1 MSEPRKPTHVTG
13 SLPFCED
20 AEKGLLCSILLSPT
34 EVIAA
39 VREQACK
46 KSFYIPAHQIV
57 YELLLELSDK
67 NKPIDFVVLRQVL
80 RDRGQLEEIGG
91 PEYLSDLYQFVPTH
105 ANFKHYAN
113 IVREKDL
120 LRTAALGAQK
130 IIGLAQDPGAG
141 ADFESVRN
149 EIEKLLTALSGQVHI
164 HEQTL
169 REITVQWHEQLASR
183 AERLKREGFRFG
195 IPSVDLALGPIAPG
209 SYVVISAET
218 SGGKSLF
225 AFQGALH
232 AARQGLP
239 VAAFSLEMTDQQLLD
254 RMFAH
259 LCRVSMNSFREGL
272 FGQDE
277 ITRLNAE
284 VPRFV
289 DMPFYL
295 GQTRGNDIGT
305 IASKLRRLKVKHGI
319 KVAVVD
325 YLQRIL
331 PSTNRKDGTRYLE
344 VAEVSDRLKSLALE
358 LELVM
363 IAPCQLNREGYTRE
377 AASIEHDA
385 DFHLKLVQP
394 DPDNDPNQVRLLVE
408 KNRQGPRFLSVELQL
423 DAQFMTLSDRSE
435 LKLPSQPYRD

>member
-1 MSEPRKPTHVTG
+1 
-13 SLPFCED
+13 
-20 AEKGLLCSILLSPT
+20 
-34 EVIAA
+34 
-39 VREQACK
+39 
-46 KSFYIPAHQIV
+46 
-57 YELLLELSDK
+57 LEISDK
-67 NKPIDFVVLRQVL
+67 NRPVDFILLRQTL
-80 RDRGQLEEIGG
+80 RDRGQFEEIGG
-91 PEYLSDLYQFVPTH
+91 AEYLNDLYQFVPAH
-105 ANFKHYAN
+105 AGFKHYAN
-113 IVREKDL
+113 IVREKEL
-120 LRTAALGAQK
+120 LRTAVLGAHK
-130 IIGLAQDPGAG
+130 IIGLAQDAAAG

-149 EIEKLLTALSGQVHI
+149 EIEKLLTALSGQVHTP
-164 HEQTL
+164 EQTL
-169 REITVQWHEQLASR
+169 REITVQWHEQLATR

-225 AFQGALH
+225 AFQGALY

-259 LCRVSMNSFREGL
+259 LSRVSMNSFREGL
-272 FGQDE
+272 FRQDE
-277 ITRLNAE
+277 LNRLNTKITR
-284 VPRFV
+284 FV
-289 DMPFYL
+289 YLPLYL
-295 GQTRGNDIGT
+295 GQTRDNDIAT
-305 IASKLRRLKVKHGI
+305 IASKLRRLKVKYGI

-325 YLQRIL
+325 YLQRVL
-331 PSTNRKDGTRYLE
+331 PNTTRKDGTRYLE

-394 DPDNDPNQVRLLVE
+394 DPDNNPNHIDLLVE

-423 DAQFMTLSDRSE
+423 DAEFMTLSDRSRNQSRLYE
-435 LKLPSQPYRD
+435 Y

>member
-1 MSEPRKPTHVTG
+1 MSEPRKPEISR
-13 SLPFCED
+13 SLPFSED
-20 AEKGLLCSILLSPT
+20 AEKGLLSSILLSPT

-46 KSFYIPAHQIV
+46 NSFYIPAHQIV

-67 NKPIDFVVLRQVL
+67 NRQIDFIVLRQAL
-80 RDRGQLEEIGG
+80 RDRDQLEEIGG
-91 PEYLSDLYQFVPTH
+91 PQYLNELYGFVPTH
-105 ANFKHYAN
+105 AGFKHYAD
-113 IVREKDL
+113 IVREKAL
-120 LRTAALGAQK
+120 LRTAVLSAQK
-130 IIGLAQDPGAG
+130 IIALAQDPAAG

-169 REITVQWHEQLASR
+169 REITVQWHEQLATR
-183 AERLKREGFRFG
+183 AEHLKREGFRFG

-259 LCRVSMNSFREGL
+259 LCRVSMNSFREGY
-272 FGQDE
+272 FRQEE
-277 ITRLNAE
+277 IARLNTE
-284 VPRFV
+284 IPRFV
-289 DMPFYL
+289 DLPLYL

-325 YLQRIL
+325 YLQRVL
-331 PSTNRKDGTRYLE
+331 PSSNRKDGTRYLE

-394 DPDNDPNQVRLLVE
+394 DPDNEPNQVRLLLE

-423 DAQFMTLSDRSE
+423 DAEFMTLSDRSE
-435 LKLPSQPYRD
+435 LKSSSQPYRD

>member
-1 MSEPRKPTHVTG
+1 VNYHLNREEGQSN
-13 SLPFCED
+13 
-20 AEKGLLCSILLSPT
+20 EKGLLSSMLLSPT

-46 KSFYIPAHQIV
+46 NSFYIPAHQIV
-57 YELLLELSDK
+57 YEMLLQLFDK
-67 NKPIDFVVLRQVL
+67 NKRIDFIMLRQAL
-80 RDRGQLEEIGG
+80 RDSDLLEEVGG
-91 PEYLSDLYQFVPTH
+91 PEYLDYLYQFVPTQ

-113 IVREKDL
+113 IVREKEL
-120 LRTAALGAQK
+120 LRSAVLGAQK
-130 IIGLAQDPGAG
+130 LIGLAQDPTSNT
-141 ADFESVRN
+141 DFDSIRN
-149 EIEKLLTALSGQVHI
+149 EIEKLLTALSGQVHTR
-164 HEQTL
+164 EQTL
-169 REITVQWHEQLASR
+169 REITIQWHDELAGR

-195 IPSVDLALGPIAPG
+195 IPSVDRALGPIPVV

-225 AFQGALH
+225 AFQGALN
-232 AARQGLP
+232 AARQGVP

-272 FGQDE
+272 FRQE
-277 ITRLNAE
+277 ELHRLNAE
-284 VPRFV
+284 ITRFV
-289 DMPFYL
+289 DLPFYL
-295 GQTRGNDIGT
+295 GQTRGNDIAAIG
-305 IASKLRRLKVKHGI
+305 SKLRRLKLKHGI

-325 YLQRIL
+325 YLQRVL
-331 PSTNRKDGTRYLE
+331 PSTTRRDGTRYLE

-385 DFHLKLVQP
+385 DLHLKLVQP
-394 DPDNDPNQVRLLVE
+394 DADNQPDQIDLLVE
-408 KNRQGPRFLSVELQL
+408 KNRQGPRFLRVGLQL
-423 DAQFMTLSDRSE
+423 DAEFMTLSDRYR
-435 LKLPSQPYRD
+435 PRPPAQPYRD